1 MKDNIILISYI
12 AFIFLGVVLIETHIL
27 DDEFQKDS
35 VEITPDK
42 ISPDTTYKQID
53 SLQIISDTIEVYYET
68 KVQNYRILP
77 TNQRVELFAERI
89 SRQ

>member
-12 AFIFLGVVLIETHIL
+12 AFIFLGVILIETHIL
-27 DDEFQKDS
+27 DDDFQKDS

-42 ISPDTTYKQID
+42 ISPDTVYKQID
-53 SLQIISDTIEVYYET
+53 SLQIISDTIEIYYET

-89 SRQ
+89 SR

>member
-12 AFIFLGVVLIETHIL
+12 AFIFLGVFLIETHIL
-27 DDEFQKDS
+27 DDEFQKEP

-42 ISPDTTYKQID
+42 ISPDTIYKQID

-77 TNQRVELFAERI
+77 TNQRVELFAKRI
-89 SRQ
+89 NR

>member
-12 AFIFLGVVLIETHIL
+12 AFIFLGVILIETHIL

-42 ISPDTTYKQID
+42 ISPDTVYKQID
-53 SLQIISDTIEVYYET
+53 SLQIISDTIEIYYET
-68 KVQNYRILP
+68 KVQNYHILP
-77 TNQRVELFAERI
+77 TPKRVELFAERI
-89 SRQ
+89 SR

>member
-42 ISPDTTYKQID
+42 ISPDTIYKQID

-89 SRQ
+89 SR

>member
-27 DDEFQKDS
+27 DDEFQKES

-42 ISPDTTYKQID
+42 ISPDTIYKQID

-89 SRQ
+89 SR

>member
-12 AFIFLGVVLIETHIL
+12 AFIFLGVILIETHIL

-42 ISPDTTYKQID
+42 ISPDTIYKQID

-68 KVQNYRILP
+68 KVQNYRVLP

-89 SRQ
+89 SR

>member
-42 ISPDTTYKQID
+42 ISPDTIYKQID

-77 TNQRVELFAERI
+77 TPKRVELFAKRI
-89 SRQ
+89 SR

>member
-27 DDEFQKDS
+27 DDEFQKES

-42 ISPDTTYKQID
+42 ISPDTIYKQID

-68 KVQNYRILP
+68 KVQNYRVLP

-89 SRQ
+89 SR

>member
-42 ISPDTTYKQID
+42 ISPDTIYKQID

-68 KVQNYRILP
+68 KVQNYRVLP

-89 SRQ
+89 SR